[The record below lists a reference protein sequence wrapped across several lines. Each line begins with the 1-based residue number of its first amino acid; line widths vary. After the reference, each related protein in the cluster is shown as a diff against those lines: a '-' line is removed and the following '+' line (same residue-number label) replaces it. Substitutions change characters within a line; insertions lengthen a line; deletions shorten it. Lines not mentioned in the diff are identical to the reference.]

1 MVRLNQ
7 IFTIIISLTV
17 FGSIYGNLEL
27 EVRLIL
33 LIVLQFP
40 LAEVNRAQTSIET
53 LVLVIKISNM
63 ATLV

>member
-7 IFTIIISLTV
+7 IFTIIIYRTV

-33 LIVLQFP
+33 LRFSF
-40 LAEVNRAQTSIET
+40 AEVNRVQTSIET

>member
-7 IFTIIISLTV
+7 IFTIIISLTM
-17 FGSIYGNLEL
+17 FGSTYGNLEL

-40 LAEVNRAQTSIET
+40 LTEVNRAQTSIET
-53 LVLVIKISNM
+53 LILVIKISNM